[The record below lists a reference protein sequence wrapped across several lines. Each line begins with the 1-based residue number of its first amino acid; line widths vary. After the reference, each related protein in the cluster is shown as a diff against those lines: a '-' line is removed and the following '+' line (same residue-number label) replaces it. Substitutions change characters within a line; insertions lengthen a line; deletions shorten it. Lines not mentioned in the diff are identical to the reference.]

1 MFFPKE
7 IHNID
12 KTKYISSIGLMKAC
26 DQNQIINYI
35 DPWQISIDWNK
46 LLATCKNE
54 SIIYVKFAN
63 INEFID
69 NLNKIN
75 FKFILVTGDGD
86 ETMPYSL
93 MDIDKFYNIINNDKI
108 IKWYSVNCIETLHP
122 KFSLIP
128 IGLNY
133 HCDALW
139 NNMPVMDQE
148 NMLEKIRINS
158 QHFSKRICLCYS
170 NFHFSFYPQ
179 FGNARQQVIN
189 KINPNLVYYEANKVS
204 KEKTYTNQSKYAFAL
219 SPLGHGM
226 DCHRT
231 WEALILGCIVI
242 VQTSPL
248 DSLYKDLPVLII
260 NDWSDITED
269 LLKATIKAFETKSFI
284 YEKLTLNYWFNK
296 IKYLN

>member
-1 MFFPKE
+1 MAFPIE
-7 IHNID
+7 ISNID
-12 KTKYISSIGLMKAC
+12 KTKYLSSIGLMKAC

-35 DPWQISIDWNK
+35 SPWQISIYWNK
-46 LLATCKNE
+46 LLTTGKNG
-54 SIIYVKFAN
+54 SIIYVKFGN

-75 FKFILVTGDGD
+75 FNFIVTGDGD

-93 MDIDKFYNIINNDKI
+93 MDIDKFYDIINNDKI
-108 IKWYSVNCIETLHP
+108 IKWYSVNCLETLHP

-133 HCDALW
+133 HCDAIW
-139 NNMPVMDQE
+139 NNISVLSQE
-148 NMLEKIRINS
+148 NMVERIRINS

-170 NFHFSFYPQ
+170 NFHFAFYPQ
-179 FGNARQQVIN
+179 FGNPRQKVID
-189 KINPNLVYYEANKVS
+189 KINPKLVFYEPNKVS
-204 KEKTYTNQSKYAFAL
+204 KEETYINQSKYSFVL

-231 WEALILGCIVI
+231 LEALILGCIVI

-248 DSLYKDLPVLII
+248 DLLYKNLPVLI
-260 NDWSDITED
+260 
-269 LLKATIKAFETKSFI
+269 
-284 YEKLTLNYWFNK
+284 
-296 IKYLN
+296 